1 MKLFHST
8 IFCFLMAFAS
18 GQEIKIIHKSDSIPN
33 IKERGLSFIH
43 EKTDLDSYHL
53 VGTVQ
58 VVASNF
64 NEVVNGLQSSAND
77 FSANAFKLKNFTN
90 KNESISVT
98 MDLYAVSLKDLEQ
111 NNSHGETNV
120 LYFLGNDSRTQ
131 KFKINREKII
141 LESDKFF
148 RYEIP
153 KGEKIKINKGGF
165 TGMTVYH
172 QWVQD
177 QPVIFYALGSGNVST
192 SQSNGTTLNIG
203 FNTGKF
209 IELKGDLAYLYLN
222 LNQATEKL

>member
-1 MKLFHST
+1 MKLFCST
-8 IFCFLMAFAS
+8 IFCLLIAFAS
-18 GQEIKIIHKSDSIPN
+18 GQEVKIIHKSDSIPN

-77 FSANAFKLKNFTN
+77 FSANAFKLKSFQN
-90 KNESISVT
+90 KKESISVT
-98 MDLYAVSLKDLEQ
+98 MDLYAVDLEDLEQ
-111 NNSHGETNV
+111 NTSYGETNV
-120 LYFLGNDSRTQ
+120 LYFLGNDSKTQ
-131 KFKINREKII
+131 KFKINRERIT
-141 LESDKFF
+141 LEPNKFF

-177 QPVIFYALGSGNVST
+177 QPVIFYALGSGDISS
-192 SQSNGTTLNIG
+192 SQSGGNTLNIG
-203 FNTGKF
+203 FSTGKF